1 MEINKLVEKDTLTL
15 AIEGRL
21 DTLTSPTLQETINSS
36 LEGIVHLVIDLKKVV
51 YISSAGLR
59 VILSAQKLMNTKG
72 DMVVK
77 NCSAEVLEVFEMT
90 GFTEILTIK

>member
-1 MEINKLVEKDTLTL
+1 MEINKLIEKDTLTL

-36 LEGIVHLVIDLKKVV
+36 LEGITHLVIDLKKVV